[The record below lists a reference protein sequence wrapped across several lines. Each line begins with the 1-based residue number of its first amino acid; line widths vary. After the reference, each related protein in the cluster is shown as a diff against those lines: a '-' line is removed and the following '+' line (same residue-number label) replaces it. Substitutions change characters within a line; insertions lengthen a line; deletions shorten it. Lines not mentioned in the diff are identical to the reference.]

1 MGRIYLNDTDR
12 DVLIAIRDR
21 TSNED
26 ELYVLNKILHQNEAN
41 RIKYNN
47 IARIYKN
54 EKRKTNKNY
63 ARSKKEI
70 EKMR

>member
-1 MGRIYLNDTDR
+1 MGRIYINDTDR
-12 DVLIAIRDR
+12 SVLIAIRDR

-26 ELYVLNKILHQNEAN
+26 ELNVLNKILQQNEIN

-54 EKRKTNKNY
+54 EKRKINKNY
-63 ARSKKEI
+63 ARSKKELI
-70 EKMR
+70 